1 MAATDTKTK
10 WSLKGVGYEFCNCNP
25 GCTCNF
31 AGFPSSS
38 DGSCKA
44 VVGNAIQAG
53 RCGDVDLSGITVAA
67 ILDWPKAIHNGN
79 GKAVF
84 VVPPA
89 VTDQQLGVL
98 AQIFTGQ
105 LGGMPWEILG
115 TTFQVA
121 GVVRSEV
128 KIHDAGR
135 HSTLTM
141 PGVGQATGDTLK
153 NPISGEDNNVDIEL
167 ETGFIW
173 KRRQCGQGT
182 FKVEAEGIELQYQNT
197 SWIRYDFDWGN

>member
-1 MAATDTKTK
+1 
-10 WSLKGVGYEFCNCNP
+10 V
-25 GCTCNF
+25 
-31 AGFPSSS
+31 
-38 DGSCKA
+38 
-44 VVGNAIQAG
+44 I
-53 RCGDVDLSGITVAA
+53 
-67 ILDWPKAIHNGN
+67 
-79 GKAVF
+79 
-84 VVPPA
+84 
-89 VTDQQLGVL
+89 
-98 AQIFTGQ
+98 
-105 LGGMPWEILG
+105 G

-173 KRRQCGQGT
+173 KRGQCGQGT